1 MASEEIG
8 KPPEW
13 VVQKQ
18 RALQGVHKLIHLKG
32 PRDKIVSVIVP
43 GALAATG
50 LALIG
55 RGVYHLATGK
65 GVIEW
70 AYVRGSLIDGG
81 FQHHGVAVYVTMLLI
96 RTVYMCECGTVF
108 RVASGLWTDTKLY

>member
-65 GVIEW
+65 GVIE
-70 AYVRGSLIDGG
+70 
-81 FQHHGVAVYVTMLLI
+81 
-96 RTVYMCECGTVF
+96 
-108 RVASGLWTDTKLY
+108 